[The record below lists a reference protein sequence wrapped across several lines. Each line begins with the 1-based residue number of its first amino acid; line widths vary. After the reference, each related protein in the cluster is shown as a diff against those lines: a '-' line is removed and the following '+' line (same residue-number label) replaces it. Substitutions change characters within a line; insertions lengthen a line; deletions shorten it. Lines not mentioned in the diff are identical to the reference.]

1 MFVSWIMLN
10 ASKNILTNKQTKEK
24 SPHNSTPKMYT
35 EKKKKKK
42 TKEITETVLIFTFPA
57 IYSKSLEYFKGP
69 SSLNVKGL

>member
-35 EKKKKKK
+35 EKKKKKHQ
-42 TKEITETVLIFTFPA
+42 EITETVLMFTFPA

>member
-35 EKKKKKK
+35 EKKKKK
-42 TKEITETVLIFTFPA
+42 TPRNNRDSLDVYFSCNIF
-57 IYSKSLEYFKGP
+57 
-69 SSLNVKGL
+69 